1 MTLSKCRRWSAP
13 VSRVE
18 GLLRL
23 MAEIKVAGLCPRT
36 TETSDEV
43 REVDGESASRVWGLA
58 GSLDLNM
65 DGGGGGAQ
73 GLSVAKGRE

>member
-1 MTLSKCRRWSAP
+1 
-13 VSRVE
+13 
-18 GLLRL
+18 
-23 MAEIKVAGLCPRT
+23 VAGLCPRT